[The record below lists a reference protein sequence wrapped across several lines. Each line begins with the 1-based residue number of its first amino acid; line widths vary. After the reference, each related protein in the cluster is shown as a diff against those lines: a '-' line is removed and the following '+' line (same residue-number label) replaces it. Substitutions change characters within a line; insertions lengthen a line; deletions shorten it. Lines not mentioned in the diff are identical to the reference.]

1 MCYMWRID
9 FNRGVLKSMPR
20 SRFTDAERT
29 AAEARLATGESVAQV
44 AKAFGRSRQSL
55 ARIKAA
61 MDRRSMGRLDVTLT
75 VRLAL
80 EERAALQTAAE
91 AHGLT
96 VSEAIRHLARQASG
110 LLALRS
116 DEQDA
121 LATARRELSS
131 LGTNLNQLARLG
143 AGGRLKW
150 NPGDSA
156 LLRKVLDRVD
166 DLAEQVVGLVAV
178 ASRPV
183 GLGSVNDAQS
193 SASAMSRE
201 GDVP

>member
-1 MCYMWRID
+1 MWRIGY
-9 FNRGVLKSMPR
+9 NKGVLQAMPR
-20 SRFTDAERT
+20 SRLEDAERT
-29 AAEARLATGESVAQV
+29 AAEARLAAGESVAHV
-44 AKAFGRSRQSL
+44 ALALGRSRQSL

-61 MDRRSMGRLDVTLT
+61 MDRRTTGRLDVTLT

-80 EERAALQTAAE
+80 AERAALQTAAE

-96 VSEAIRHLARQASG
+96 VSEAIRHLVRQASG

-116 DEQDA
+116 DEQAA
-121 LATARRELSS
+121 LAAARRELSS
-131 LGTNLNQLARLG
+131 VGTNLNQLARLG

-156 LLRKVLDRVD
+156 LLRKVLGRVD
-166 DLAEQVVGLVAV
+166 DLAEKVVGLVA
-178 ASRPV
+178 AAGSAE
-183 GLGSVNDAQS
+183 GLGSGEEARA
-193 SASAMSRE
+193 SASATTRE

>member
-1 MCYMWRID
+1 MCYIWRIGC
-9 FNRGVLKSMPR
+9 NRGVLKAMPR
-20 SRFTDAERT
+20 SRFSDAERT
-29 AAEARLATGESVAQV
+29 AAEARLAAGESVAQV
-44 AKAFGRSRQSL
+44 AAALGRSRQSL

-61 MDRRSMGRLDVTLT
+61 MDRRTMGRLDVTLT

-91 AHGLT
+91 SHGLT
-96 VSEAIRHLARQASG
+96 VSEAIRHLVRQASG

-116 DEQDA
+116 DEQTT
-121 LATARRELSS
+121 LAAARRELSS
-131 LGTNLNQLARLG
+131 VGTNLNQLARLG

-156 LLRKVLDRVD
+156 LLRKVLSRVD
-166 DLAEQVVGLVAV
+166 DLAEKVVGIVA
-178 ASRPV
+178 AAGRPE
-183 GLGSVNDAQS
+183 GLGSRVDGRAS
-193 SASAMSRE
+193 DSATPRE

>member
-1 MCYMWRID
+1 VCYMWRID
-9 FNRGVLKSMPR
+9 CNRGVLKSMPR
-20 SRFTDAERT
+20 SRFSDAERT

-91 AHGLT
+91 EHGLT

-116 DEQDA
+116 DEQEA

-131 LGTNLNQLARLG
+131 VGTNLNQLARLG

-156 LLRKVLDRVD
+156 LLRKVLGRVD
-166 DLAEQVVGLVAV
+166 DLAEQVVGLVAF
-178 ASRPV
+178 ASRPT

-193 SASAMSRE
+193 SASAMSRQGE
-201 GDVP
+201 VP